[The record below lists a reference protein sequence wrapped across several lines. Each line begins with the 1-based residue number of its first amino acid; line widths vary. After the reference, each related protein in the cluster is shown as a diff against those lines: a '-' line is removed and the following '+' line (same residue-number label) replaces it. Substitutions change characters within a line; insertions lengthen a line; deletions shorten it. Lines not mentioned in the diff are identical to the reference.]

1 MIKSMNWLS
10 RPRLFVGAL
19 VAVAAVASCQ
29 EVTGP
34 IWVDSLQLEPDS
46 LFLVPGET
54 GQFTSV
60 PLDQRDNPL
69 TERSERTDWSVSNGS
84 VASIVPAGGVAEVTA
99 VKAGTTTVRVSLG
112 RGTGTGRV
120 YVEPQEL
127 SDVRIDP
134 GNNGPIELGQ
144 TSGFG
149 NRTTVRPI
157 LIGLDGQEVSPDG
170 YRISWRTSNTDI
182 FIMVGRQ
189 EVVTSTSISISG
201 RSSGSAT
208 LTLAVGDR
216 SVSVPII
223 VN

>member
-1 MIKSMNWLS
+1 MKTRMKKIS
-10 RPRLFVGAL
+10 RTRLTVAAIVGLA
-19 VAVAAVASCQ
+19 AVAACQ

-60 PLDQRDNPL
+60 PLDQRRNPL
-69 TERSERTDWSVSNGS
+69 PERAERTDWQINN
-84 VASIVPAGGVAEVTA
+84 ASIATITAAGGSASVTA
-99 VKAGTTTVRVSLG
+99 VRTGGTFVRVALG

-127 SDVRIDP
+127 SEIRVLP
-134 GNNGPIELGQ
+134 GNNGPIELG
-144 TSGFG
+144 TNSAFG
-149 NRTTVRPI
+149 NRTTVSPV
-157 LIGLDGQEVSPDG
+157 LIGLDGQEVSTDG
-170 YRISWRTSNTDI
+170 YRISWRTSNPQI
-182 FIMVGRQ
+182 FFMVGNQ
-189 EVVTSTSISISG
+189 EVITTTNISIAG
-201 RSSGSAT
+201 RNVGSAT

-223 VN
+223 VR